1 MAKERDKSLPPPT
14 LEGNVS
20 RSRGKRKK
28 RSKEALKRPTFR
40 TKGVNLNKPNLNTT
54 SSRDLIRRNQ
64 DMASKLRRNNED
76 LAKEISKVKLANAQ
90 LQKEKLTLEE
100 ELLDQKVKAN
110 NQVENEVQRRVSVV
124 LAQIKVQ
131 FGGAMEHLCSLSN
144 NLTEGIKLCS
154 LNTKSSAQVQR
165 QLRSSSIGGNY
176 GHLRRVEVT
185 NGQQRAAA
193 GSGAEQPRQLSKVSP
208 MVAGHA
214 ISRPRIQL
222 TRMDMSA
229 ARIQL
234 NTEAE
239 AGQGDGEPEEEFAST
254 ETEVEQEAATEVQEG
269 AEAGSEEG
277 ERSPHPGISRFDLT
291 NIGEESSF
299 LDESHIV
306 QSPIEEEEGLSPSL
320 DSLRE
325 EGQDEEFH
333 TPAELPVLHSQQ
345 QQLLTPVAAPVST
358 TPGIEFPTSPS
369 ESFLEGLVDG
379 NPLEGPSW
387 LFASVEKK
395 RRTSRAAKKLS
406 KILSEDGAGG
416 SDSDS
421 RGYSPEES
429 CLSEENSPGLE
440 TGFILDRDLLEPEAA
455 GHEVGRGSS
464 LTSRTSTDILDME
477 LTRTEN
483 GENVNDSS
491 LDESNLS
498 ISVNTSAS
506 RAPLASLTITDP
518 TGDTTV
524 RYNPRTDT
532 GIKVK
537 ALKQSRIL
545 LNKKD
550 SYKLSECYV
559 DVSPGRS
566 LSLEQVFRLGL
577 EVGSGSPRLGT
588 NNISAGKRAHV
599 SDTQLY
605 LTSSTK
611 YTKGKT
617 SFERKSRT
625 STSSQPSETIRTP
638 NRPSLPLPLPRF
650 SQKRKNTELEKDE
663 EVVKLKSASSS
674 LSELTLPVPRL
685 KKARQAPLEEEL
697 LQVKSQLP
705 TLPLPRLKKSK
716 IALTNAKNGSEDEE
730 IGREAV
736 AAKKE
741 EVEDVEETG
750 VEAVKQATVGM
761 SCGQEEQEGGR
772 RRRASRTQA
781 VSYKEPSGKSKMRQ
795 GDAGTHSVYKDFNPE
810 MKSKKSKKKKS
821 EN

>member
-1 MAKERDKSLPPPT
+1 MAKERDKSLPPPI
-14 LEGNVS
+14 LEGNI
-20 RSRGKRKK
+20 RRARGKRKK
-28 RSKEALKRPTFR
+28 RSKEAFKRPTFR
-40 TKGVNLNKPNLNTT
+40 TKGVNLNRPNLNTS

-64 DMASKLRRNNED
+64 DMASKLRRNNDD
-76 LAKEISKVKLANAQ
+76 LAKEITKVKLANAQ
-90 LQKEKLTLEE
+90 LQKEKLALEE
-100 ELLDQKVKAN
+100 ELLEQKVKAN
-110 NQVENEVQRRVSVV
+110 NQLENEVQRRVSMV

-154 LNTKSSAQVQR
+154 LNPRSSAQLQR
-165 QLRSSSIGGNY
+165 RHRSSSIGGNY

-185 NGQQRAAA
+185 SGQQKAAA
-193 GSGAEQPRQLSKVSP
+193 DSGADQPRQLSKVSP

-239 AGQGDGEPEEEFAST
+239 AGQEQEELEEDLAST
-254 ETEVEQEAATEVQEG
+254 ETEVEHEAATEIQER
-269 AEAGSEEG
+269 AEAVPEEG
-277 ERSPHPGISRFDLT
+277 ERSPHPGVSRFDLT

-306 QSPIEEEEGLSPSL
+306 QSPIEEEDGQTPSL
-320 DSLRE
+320 DPLRE
-325 EGQDEEFH
+325 GQEEEFH
-333 TPAELPVLHSQQ
+333 TPAELPALHSQQ

-358 TPGIEFPTSPS
+358 TPAIEFPTSPS

-379 NPLEGPSW
+379 NPMEGPSW

-406 KILSEDGAGG
+406 KILSEDGAGS
-416 SDSDS
+416 SDSS
-421 RGYSPEES
+421 YSPEES
-429 CLSEENSPGLE
+429 DLSEENSPGLE
-440 TGFILDRDLLEPEAA
+440 TGFVLDRDLLQPEAA

-464 LTSRTSTDILDME
+464 LTSRTSTDIMDME

-483 GENVNDSS
+483 GENVNDTS
-491 LDESNLS
+491 LDNSNLS
-498 ISVNTSAS
+498 ISVNTSAN

-566 LSLEQVFRLGL
+566 LSLEQVFSLGL

-588 NNISAGKRAHV
+588 SNFSAGKRAHV

-611 YTKGKT
+611 YTKDKL
-617 SFERKSRT
+617 SFERKSRG
-625 STSSQPSETIRTP
+625 STLSLQSETIRTP
-638 NRPSLPLPLPRF
+638 NKPSLPLPRF
-650 SQKRKNTELEKDE
+650 SLKRKNVEPEKDE
-663 EVVKLKSASSS
+663 EVVKLKSTSSS
-674 LSELTLPVPRL
+674 LSEVTLPIPRL
-685 KKARQAPLEEEL
+685 KKARQAPPEEEFS
-697 LQVKSQLP
+697 QVKSQLP
-705 TLPLPRLKKSK
+705 TLPLPRLKISK
-716 IALTNAKNGSEDEE
+716 IALTNSENDIEDE
-730 IGREAV
+730 GRCREAV
-736 AAKKE
+736 NAKKE

-750 VEAVKQATVGM
+750 VEAAKQATVGM
-761 SCGQEEQEGGR
+761 SCEKEEQDGGR

-781 VSYKEPSGKSKMRQ
+781 VSYKEPSVRSKMRQ

-821 EN
+821 EK